1 MGNPWLD
8 IPSSEYIGHMGS
20 AEVAQLPVLNR
31 LVRDVLARARPKN
44 VLLLGCSTGNGL
56 EHVDPAVT
64 RRVSGVDINP
74 HLRELA
80 GRFPAP
86 GFQLD
91 LHAADVATYPF
102 AHEEFDLVHAALLLE
117 YVEWPRLVPRL
128 ADALRRLG
136 LLSIGPAMPIGRG
149 SGSQSHQVSERPA
162 ARVAV
167 PVCRSPRGRR
177 PRQRCRVGAPQSVD
191 RASEVRKGLHGP
203 TLHEDPGTEPLR
215 RDAAASQPP
224 MSAIGA

>member
-136 LLSIGPAMPIGRG
+136 LLSMVLQCPSDVAPA
-149 SGSQSHQVSERPA
+149 VSPTKYRSVRRLESLFQFVDPL
-162 ARVAV
+162 AV
-167 PVCRSPRGRR
+167 
-177 PRQRCRVGAPQSVD
+177 VD
-191 RASEVRKGLHGP
+191 RASDAGLA
-203 TLHEDPGTEPLR
+203 LRRAWIEPLR
-215 RDAAASQPP
+215 SGKAFTVLHFTKIPELNP
-224 MSAIGA
+224 

>member
-31 LVRDVLARARPKN
+31 LVRDVLATARPRN

-64 RRVSGVDINP
+64 RRVSGIDINP
-74 HLRELA
+74 QYLRELA
-80 GRFPAP
+80 GRFSAP

-102 AHEEFDLVHAALLLE
+102 AREEFDLVHAALLFE

-128 ADALRRLG
+128 ADALCRLG
-136 LLSIGPAMPIGRG
+136 LLSIVL
-149 SGSQSHQVSERPA
+149 QSPSDVARPVFPTKY
-162 ARVAV
+162 RSIRRLESLFQLVDPLAV
-167 PVCRSPRGRR
+167 
-177 PRQRCRVGAPQSVD
+177 VD
-191 RASEVRKGLHGP
+191 RASDAGLY
-203 TLHEDPGTEPLR
+203 LRRAWIEPLR
-215 RDAAASQPP
+215 SGKAFTVLHFTKTPDLNP
-224 MSAIGA
+224 